1 MLEEFQKT
9 LGKIS
14 KDLRESEKELIKL
27 VVDLV
32 RFESENPPVKDYE
45 IQLFIRDFL
54 REAGAKTELHDP
66 GDNAWALT
74 SSFGEGKDGLILY
87 GHADVV
93 PAGNPSKWIYPP
105 FSGVIIGDR
114 IYGRGTSDM
123 KAGLAAELF
132 VYKLLYQND
141 VKLPGKLEFV
151 SVLDEENWHKT
162 PIGWNTSDW
171 LLSTGKLTG
180 RACIMGEQSGIKKI
194 CIGERGDYW
203 VKLTCFAQ
211 PRHGSAPVYDD
222 NACVK
227 LFRAIERIHDAI
239 KDLKVE
245 PPKEI
250 KNVVYESPKH
260 IAEDLKGTGVELS
273 FDELLQILV
282 KPTMNVGVFR
292 GGEMINIVPDSCEAQ
307 IAFCVPLGMKR
318 QELHEIVKSKIGDV
332 SLELLGES
340 QSDPSY
346 TSPSAK
352 IVQVLKQSAQSVLG
366 ETPALYVTQ
375 GTSDAN
381 VFRKHGIDTVFYGPG
396 DFANTHAFNES
407 VSIKA
412 VTAIAQVY
420 LKTVFE
426 YFS

>member
-1 MLEEFQKT
+1 M
-9 LGKIS
+9 
-14 KDLRESEKELIKL
+14 
-27 VVDLV
+27 
-32 RFESENPPVKDYE
+32 
-45 IQLFIRDFL
+45 
-54 REAGAKTELHDP
+54 
-66 GDNAWALT
+66 
-74 SSFGEGKDGLILY
+74 
-87 GHADVV
+87 
-93 PAGNPSKWIYPP
+93 
-105 FSGVIIGDR
+105 
-114 IYGRGTSDM
+114 
-123 KAGLAAELF
+123 
-132 VYKLLYQND
+132 
-141 VKLPGKLEFV
+141 
-151 SVLDEENWHKT
+151 
-162 PIGWNTSDW
+162 
-171 LLSTGKLTG
+171 
-180 RACIMGEQSGIKKI
+180 
-194 CIGERGDYW
+194 
-203 VKLTCFAQ
+203 
-211 PRHGSAPVYDD
+211 
-222 NACVK
+222 
-227 LFRAIERIHDAI
+227 
-239 KDLKVE
+239 
-245 PPKEI
+245 
-250 KNVVYESPKH
+250 
-260 IAEDLKGTGVELS
+260 ELS

-366 ETPALYVTQ
+366 ETPALHVTQ

-381 VFRKHGIDTVFYGPG
+381 LFRKHGIDTVFYGPG